1 MRDLYPEIEPL
12 ETGMLDVGDGQHI
25 YWEISGNREGKPVV
39 FLHGGPGGGTS
50 PAHRRLFDP
59 EKYRIVLFDQRGCG
73 LSIPHAS
80 EPDADLSANTTWH
93 LVADIERLR
102 VHLGVDRW
110 QVFGGSWGSA
120 LALAYA
126 ETHPERVTELV
137 LRGIFTLRRQELD
150 WFYEGGASAIFPDL
164 WEDFL
169 APVPSIERTH
179 LIEAYGRLL
188 ADPDPGVHQPAA
200 IAWSRW
206 EGTTITLLPQIE
218 TISKF
223 VSPEYATAFARIE
236 NHYFRHGG
244 WWDEGQLIRDAHRLA
259 DIPTVIVQGRYDM
272 CTPVMTAWDLARALP
287 GAELRIIGDAGH
299 AFDEPG
305 ILDALIEAT
314 DRFAERAHGGG
325 GASARTFEGGAEVA
339 AEADVAT
346 EAEVAG
352 EADAAGS
359 TAAAG
364 DQVDDD
370 PIEDVDLIDDVD
382 EDVFG
387 DASGD
392 ASDGEGEGDSAE
404 GDEAGGD
411 SGEGDEAGA
420 DAGAADAY
428 ANADADVKAD
438 PDGADE
444 SPKGRRVE

>member
-59 EKYRIVLFDQRGCG
+59 ERYRIVLFDQRGCG

-102 VHLGVDRW
+102 AHLGVDRW

-164 WEDFL
+164 WEDFV
-169 APVPSIERTH
+169 APVPMLERTH

-188 ADPDPGVHQPAA
+188 SDPNPEVHQSAA

-206 EGTTITLLPQIE
+206 EGTTITLLPQVE
-218 TISKF
+218 TIAKF

-244 WWDEGQLIRDAHRLA
+244 WWDDGQLIRDAHRLA
-259 DIPTVIVQGRYDM
+259 GIPTVIVQGRYDM
-272 CTPVMTAWDLARALP
+272 CTPVMTAWDLHRALP
-287 GAELRIIGDAGH
+287 EAELRIIGDAGH

-305 ILDALIEAT
+305 ILDALIDAT
-314 DRFAERAHGGG
+314 DRFA
-325 GASARTFEGGAEVA
+325 
-339 AEADVAT
+339 ADDD
-346 EAEVAG
+346 G
-352 EADAAGS
+352 ADAA
-359 TAAAG
+359 AAASAA
-364 DQVDDD
+364 DD
-370 PIEDVDLIDDVD
+370 
-382 EDVFG
+382 
-387 DASGD
+387 
-392 ASDGEGEGDSAE
+392 
-404 GDEAGGD
+404 
-411 SGEGDEAGA
+411 GA
-420 DAGAADAY
+420 DADETAPAAD
-428 ANADADVKAD
+428 
-438 PDGADE
+438 DGAGAGETDDA
-444 SPKGRRVE
+444 